1 MIMNFFSKAEWTNP
15 TSIRFVIND
24 DMKVSDIRKS
34 LHISTSRWE
43 DFLLSHP
50 HNALLHKGE
59 LFTISKKPD
68 IDFGPLS
75 FEPVDIVYEDEICI
89 IVNKPPFLL
98 VHSDGNSKD
107 TLQARVNAYLNSSH
121 PYKAGVVH
129 RIDTETSGL
138 VLFCK
143 NPLFQS
149 FFDDLFAG
157 HDIEKYY
164 LAVCERHIQK
174 KHFIVDKPI
183 GRNRHE
189 SKKMMVIPSGKAA
202 RTEFHVLDTK
212 SNLSLVEAR
221 IFTGRKH
228 QIRVHLASVKHP
240 VYNDPLYGSVH
251 NKKGLL
257 LQCSRLVFTH
267 PLAKEKI
274 DISANLDPRFT
285 SYFSDKIHPDNTR

>member
-1 MIMNFFSKAEWTNP
+1 
-15 TSIRFVIND
+15 
-24 DMKVSDIRKS
+24 MKISDIRKS

-50 HNALLHKGE
+50 HNALLHKDE
-59 LFTISKKPD
+59 LFTVSKKPD

-75 FEPVDIVYEDEICI
+75 FESIEVVYEDEICI

-98 VHSDGNSKD
+98 VHSDGNTED
-107 TLQARVNAYLNSSH
+107 TLQARVNAYLNRSH

-149 FFDDLFAG
+149 YFDDLFAG

-164 LAVCERHIQK
+164 LAVLEGVIHK
-174 KHFIVDKPI
+174 KNYTINKPI

-189 SKKMMVIPSGKAA
+189 AKKMMVIPTGKDA
-202 RTEFHVLDTK
+202 RTEFHVLNTK
-212 SNLSLVEAR
+212 TNLSLVEAR
-221 IFTGRKH
+221 IYTGRKH
-228 QIRVHLASVKHP
+228 QIRVHAAWAKHP
-240 VYNDPLYGSVH
+240 VYNDSLYGTVH
-251 NKKGLL
+251 NKKGLML
-257 LQCSRLVFTH
+257 ECSRLVFTH
-267 PLAKEKI
+267 PLTKEKI
-274 DISANLDPRFT
+274 DIAADLDPRFI
-285 SYFSDKIHPDNTR
+285 SYFSDKKHPDNTR